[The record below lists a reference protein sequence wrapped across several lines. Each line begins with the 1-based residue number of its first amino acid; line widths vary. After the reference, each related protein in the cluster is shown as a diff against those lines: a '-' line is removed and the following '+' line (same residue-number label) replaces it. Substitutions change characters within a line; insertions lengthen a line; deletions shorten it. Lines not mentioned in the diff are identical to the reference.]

1 MYEKN
6 DYIDIELN
14 SVRSMIYIPE
24 NVIEIEMNIKVF
36 EDSKIIEVKRTL
48 NLQEIRKAIKKA
60 EDGYV
65 DEDDRFVI
73 TEEGRRFLEDRYGI
87 F

>member
-1 MYEKN
+1 MNEKN
-6 DYIDIELN
+6 GYIELN
-14 SVRSMIYIPE
+14 GVRSMLSIPK
-24 NVIEIEMNIKVF
+24 NAVEIEMSIKVF
-36 EDSKIIEVKRTL
+36 ENSEIIKVKRTL
-48 NLQEIRKAIKKA
+48 DLQEIREAIKKA